1 MNKRVFLPPYTL
13 PIVFFVLV
21 ISIGSILLHSRMSQ
35 AGYQTSWT
43 DAIFTATS
51 AACVTGLS
59 VVDVGSRLNGIGQTV
74 ILLLIQVG
82 GLGIMSF
89 TSLAFYLW
97 RQRISL
103 TDRMA
108 VGQSLLHDPT
118 FHLGKFLAR
127 IVVWTFLIEAIGAVL
142 IYFLAPTA
150 VTPFSAVFHAVSA
163 FCNAG
168 FSLQNDS
175 LISWRG
181 NPGINLVFMA
191 LIILGGL
198 GFSVIVELQSQ
209 AASRLRL
216 GRTGSHGKINWYSH
230 IVIKTSLYLVLA
242 GWVGIYFAEFVGY
255 NRHLPVGESLIA
267 ALFQSVTSRTAGFNT
282 LEIGRMTN
290 MSLVIMILLMFIGG
304 APGSCA
310 GGIKVTTFRALIA
323 FIMAQARG
331 RRQTVIGKYALDD
344 KTLNNSLV
352 LCVFAGAIVIVGIFL
367 LNMTEG
373 GDMPHPQT
381 RGLFLEI
388 VFETVSAFGTVGLS
402 TGLTAKLT
410 VTGKYIVM
418 ALMFIGR
425 LGPLVFLAA
434 MQSLRQELHF
444 SYPED
449 KLLIG

>member
-1 MNKRVFLPPYTL
+1 MHKRIFLPPYSL

-21 ISIGSILLHSRMSQ
+21 ITIGSILLHSRMC
-35 AGYQTSWT
+35 QTSFQPSWT

-59 VVDVGSRLNGIGQTV
+59 VFDIGSRLNGIGQIV
-74 ILLLIQVG
+74 VLLLIQVG

-108 VGQSLLHDPT
+108 VGQSLLHDPS

-127 IVVWTFLIEAIGAVL
+127 IVVWTFLIEAIGACL
-142 IYFLAPTA
+142 IYFLAPSA
-150 VTPFSAVFHAVSA
+150 ITPFSAVFHAISA

-168 FSLQNDS
+168 FSLQSDS
-175 LISWRG
+175 LIRWRG
-181 NPGINLVFMA
+181 APGVNLVFMA

-198 GFSVIVELQSQ
+198 GFSVIVEMQSQ
-209 AASRLRL
+209 AVSRLRL
-216 GRTGSHGKINWYSH
+216 GGKGKHGRITWYSQV
-230 IVIKTSLYLVLA
+230 VIKTSLYLVLA
-242 GWVGIYFAEFVGY
+242 GWIGIYCAEFIGY
-255 NRHLPVGESLIA
+255 NRHLPLGESLVA
-267 ALFQSVTSRTAGFNT
+267 ALFQSVTCRTAGFNT
-282 LEIGRMTN
+282 LDIGQMTN

-323 FIMAQARG
+323 FIAAQARG
-331 RRQTVIGKYALDD
+331 HRQTVIGKYALDD
-344 KTLNNSLV
+344 KTLHDSLI
-352 LCVFAGAIVIVGIFL
+352 LFVFAGAIVIVSIFL

-402 TGLTAKLT
+402 TGLTTKLT
-410 VTGKYIVM
+410 IAGKYIIV

-434 MQSLRQELHF
+434 MQSLRQDLYF
-444 SYPED
+444 SWPED